1 MTNDPK
7 GTQILISDLD
17 TGLPYSKGLMA
28 SQVMVTGLSPVR
40 AYQVAEAVEE
50 RLRDLGVPSVS
61 SAQLAELAVEA
72 IEELAGERY
81 ARNFQRWREVEALD
95 VPLVVLIG
103 GTTGVGKS
111 TLATQLATRL
121 GIVRV
126 VATDAIREVMRALF
140 SYELMPTL
148 HSSSFE
154 AGSVLREPPSRD
166 AVVVGFREQTAAV
179 AVGVQA
185 LVHRAAMEG
194 THLIIEGAHIV
205 PGFLQLDAWRERILA
220 VPVILT
226 VDDEAVHRSHFA
238 VRASEHAGRP
248 AQRYLDRFE
257 DIRRVQR
264 YIKSQALSH
273 GTAVIDN
280 HGFDHA
286 LAGVIDLVME
296 RATERAAQHRVPVH
310 ATEGGGA

>member
-7 GTQILISDLD
+7 STQILISDRD

-50 RLRDLGVPSVS
+50 RLRELGVPSIS
-61 SAQLAELAVEA
+61 SAQLGELALEVL
-72 IEELAGERY
+72 EEIAGERY
-81 ARNFQRWREVEALD
+81 ARNFMRWREVEALD

-103 GTTGVGKS
+103 GATGVGKS
-111 TLATQLATRL
+111 TIATQLATRL

-140 SYELMPTL
+140 SLELMPTL

-185 LVHRAAMEG
+185 LVERAAMEG
-194 THLIIEGAHIV
+194 THLIIEGAHVV
-205 PGFLQLDAWRERILA
+205 PGFLELDAWRSRILA
-220 VPVILT
+220 VPVIVT
-226 VDDEAVHRSHFA
+226 VEDEDVHRSHFA
-238 VRASEHAGRP
+238 VRSSDHTGRP
-248 AQRYLDRFE
+248 SQRYLDRFE

-273 GTAVIDN
+273 GTPVIAN
-280 HGFDHA
+280 HGFDRA

-296 RATERAAQHRVPVH
+296 RATERAAQHRVPTH
-310 ATEGGGA
+310 AAEGAGA